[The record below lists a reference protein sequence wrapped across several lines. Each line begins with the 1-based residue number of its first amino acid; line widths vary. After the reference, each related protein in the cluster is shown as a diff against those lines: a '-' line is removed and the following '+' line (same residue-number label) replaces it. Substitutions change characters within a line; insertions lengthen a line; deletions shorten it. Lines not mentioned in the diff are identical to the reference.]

1 MQKNS
6 INMTRHMLCVG
17 VQELGMDVINYG
29 EAERAEDEKK
39 ELLVRPPAERKA
51 SIKKTG
57 SKVNPVHISSAG

>member
-1 MQKNS
+1 
-6 INMTRHMLCVG
+6 
-17 VQELGMDVINYG
+17 MDVINYG